1 MARPRILLAESH
13 PGVAEQLRAI
23 LEVDGGFEVV
33 AVVTDG
39 FAAVGAAQ
47 TLKPDVVVIDIAMP
61 RLPGIAAAM
70 EIVRG
75 SPPPRV
81 VFVTVHNEPEV
92 VQRAFD
98 VGASGYVMKLTAGED
113 LVPAVNAALRGD
125 HYASPG
131 VFSSQRSTVT
141 TTTST
146 TTTTTASATTTT
158 SLGKQTPR

>member
-47 TLKPDVVVIDIAMP
+47 TLKPEVVVIDIAMP
-61 RLPGIAAAM
+61 RLPGIAAAI

-75 SPPPRV
+75 SPPPPRV

-131 VFSSQRSTVT
+131 VFSSQRSKVT
-141 TTTST
+141 TS